1 MIYSQLS
8 QVNDQLLEVDGKVIS
23 DMCLKDVLP
32 LLQEPRNDVIKLK
45 LARLISIPERDFSG
59 TLRRNNKLLNDGF
72 GIDDTQGSSV
82 YDSRLVHRSKPP
94 LPSPSPC
101 RSVASTISIGNKSFP
116 SSFTNY
122 E

>member
-1 MIYSQLS
+1 MFLYEK
-8 QVNDQLLEVDGKVIS
+8 VNDQLLEVDGKGVS
-23 DMCLKDVLP
+23 DMCLKEVLP
-32 LLQEPRNDVIKLK
+32 LLQEPCNDVIKLK

-59 TLRRNNKLLNDGF
+59 TLRRNNKHSGDGIGF
-72 GIDDTQGSSV
+72 D
-82 YDSRLVHRSKPP
+82 DSRGSGGFDSKLVPYSKPP

-101 RSVASTISIGNKSFP
+101 RSISSSISIGNKTFP

>member
-1 MIYSQLS
+1 
-8 QVNDQLLEVDGKVIS
+8 
-23 DMCLKDVLP
+23 MCLKDVLP

-59 TLRRNNKLLNDGF
+59 TLRRNNKFLNDGL
-72 GIDDTQGSSV
+72 GIDDNHGSAA
-82 YDSRLVHRSKPP
+82 YDSRLFHRSKPP

-101 RSVASTISIGNKSFP
+101 RSLASTSSIGNKSFP
-116 SSFTNY
+116 SSFTGY